1 MIYSNASL
9 TLIPKSPSNEK
20 PKTYT
25 GQKLQIIFGRDL
37 PSTDA
42 KIATARPKCVV
53 RWHHGSP
60 ADLSRVVAVRIVEGD
75 STLIEG
81 ALDQTRGAPWSSED
95 WVQFLVF

>member
-25 GQKLQIIFGRDL
+25 GQKLQIIFGNAM

-60 ADLSRVVAVRIVEGD
+60 ADLSGIMAIRIMEAG

-81 ALDQTRGAPWSSED
+81 PLDQTRGAPWSSAD